1 MTYIQVKKPY
11 KNWIYLCTV
20 KDLYH
25 NQIIAYSFGVP
36 NNLELIY
43 DCLKQLEQLPLEAE
57 AILYTDQGFQFTHPQ
72 YIKKVAKM
80 KVIESMSRKGNCWDN
95 ACIENFFSYLNVE
108 MPPLSSPQT
117 LAKVKQ
123 FIIDYIHYYTSKRI
137 QKIRHKSN
145 KV

>member
-1 MTYIQVKKPY
+1 
-11 KNWIYLCTV
+11 
-20 KDLYH
+20 
-25 NQIIAYSFGVP
+25 
-36 NNLELIY
+36 
-43 DCLKQLEQLPLEAE
+43 
-57 AILYTDQGFQFTHPQ
+57 
-72 YIKKVAKM
+72 M

-117 LAKVKQ
+117 LEEVKQ

-137 QKIRHKSN
+137 QKKIRHKSN